1 MVVIEMKASD
11 LGMFVLGVA
20 AGAAV
25 GLVVAPEGPQRWK
38 RKVRSSVSRG
48 REAVAVL
55 REAAAV
61 FQEFRQLIRPL
72 DADPESGG
80 MESGDMGPADESS
93 ATLTG

>member
-1 MVVIEMKASD
+1 
-11 LGMFVLGVA
+11 MFVLGIA

-25 GLVVAPEGPQRWK
+25 GLLVAPEGPQRWK
-38 RKVRSSVSRG
+38 RKARVGVSRG

-61 FQEFRQLIRPL
+61 FQEFRQLARPL
-72 DADPESGG
+72 DDDLESGG
-80 MESGDMGPADESS
+80 MGPADESS